1 MTIIQQI
8 VYDLSLASV
17 SELLH
22 SWGEAEYRAIQ
33 IWQGLYQHYWNS
45 PEEFSTLSINLRD
58 KLANYFSF
66 AAITPVKVLTSN
78 NKQTTKLLFQL
89 GDANQIEAVLM
100 RYNKRRTICIS
111 TQSGCAMDC
120 IFCATGQMGF
130 KRNLTY
136 GEIVAQVIYLARMLA
151 DEGEALT
158 NIVIMGMGEPFHNYE
173 NTMKAITRLNDSEG
187 FNFGARRFTISSVG
201 LVPAILRFADENRQ
215 VNLAISLHAITDE
228 LRSSLLPINLKYP
241 VYDLLAACR
250 YYVQKTK
257 RRITFEWA
265 LIKGINDTPEQARL
279 LATKLKNLLCHV
291 NVIPLNPTPGY
302 DGQATTR
309 ESSKIFQE
317 ILLSAGV
324 PCTIRVRRG
333 VEIGAGCGQLVGL
346 S

>member
-1 MTIIQQI
+1 MTIIQQL
-8 VYDLSLASV
+8 VYDLSLPSV
-17 SELLH
+17 SELLR
-22 SWGEAEYRAIQ
+22 SWGEAEYRATQ

-66 AAITPVKVLTSN
+66 DAITPIKVLTSN

-100 RYNKRRTICIS
+100 RYKKRRTICIS

-130 KRNLTY
+130 KRNLTS

-151 DEGEALT
+151 DEGDALT

-173 NTMKAITRLNDSEG
+173 NTMKAIARLNDSEG
-187 FNFGARRFTISSVG
+187 FNFGARRFTISSIG

-309 ESSKIFQE
+309 ESSMIFQE

-333 VEIGAGCGQLVGL
+333 VEIGVGCGQLVGL